1 MDCAVTDKHDNL
13 YKIASIDDKG
23 VVTLLPLSVDG
34 KVSCAMIATTAT
46 MTCYN
51 IAQDT
56 TTIFPSAVAG
66 VATAATSATISHAI
80 APWAS
85 LLYLVSG

>member
-1 MDCAVTDKHDNL
+1 MAVADKHDNL

-46 MTCYN
+46 MICYN

-66 VATAATSATISHAI
+66 VAIAATSATISHAI